1 MSLGDVPISNLKS
14 QTSNLKSHI
23 SHLISHL
30 KKMKYYLIAGEA
42 SGDLHGAN
50 LMKALKQE
58 DANAEFRYFGGD
70 KMQAEGGALVKHYAD
85 MAFMGFTEVLLNL
98 RTILKNLKT
107 CKADVLAYRPDV
119 LVLIDF
125 PGFNLKIAEF
135 AKEHGIKVCYYISPK
150 VWAWNQ
156 KRVLKIKRIV
166 DHMFCILPFE
176 VDFYKDWGMKVDYV
190 GNPLLDEIA
199 SFSPN
204 DAFKAKNNLN
214 EQPIIALLPGSRKQE
229 IERLLPVMLS
239 VMDEFKDYQFVIA
252 AAPTF
257 AAEYYHQFV
266 GKKKVT
272 LVFSQTYDLLH
283 QAHAA
288 IVASGTATLETALFK
303 VPQVVVYK
311 GGAISIAIARLLVKI
326 RFISLVNLIVDR
338 KIVTELIQ
346 EDCSKEKV
354 TSELKMIVSGE
365 EREQMLTDYEDL
377 HQLMG
382 TAGASE
388 RTAKLIMEYLSLPK

>member
-1 MSLGDVPISNLKS
+1 
-14 QTSNLKSHI
+14 
-23 SHLISHL
+23 
-30 KKMKYYLIAGEA
+30 MKYYLIAGEA

-50 LMKALKQE
+50 LMKALKAE
-58 DANAEFRYFGGD
+58 DSQAEFRYFGGD
-70 KMQAEGGALVKHYAD
+70 KMQAEGGNLVKHYAD

-98 RTILKNLKT
+98 RTILKNMKA
-107 CKADVLAYRPDV
+107 CKADVLAYQPDV

-135 AKEHGIKVCYYISPK
+135 AKQHGIKVCYYISPK

-176 VDFYKDWGMKVDYV
+176 VDFYKEWGMKVDYV
-190 GNPLLDEIA
+190 GNPLLDEI
-199 SFSPN
+199 SQFVPN
-204 DAFKAKNNLN
+204 DDFRAEHQLGD
-214 EQPIIALLPGSRKQE
+214 QPIVALLPGSRKQE
-229 IERLLPVMLS
+229 IERLLPVMLR
-239 VMDEFKDYQFVIA
+239 VVDQFKNYQFVIA

-257 AAEYYHQFV
+257 SAAYYQQFI
-266 GKKKVT
+266 GNSKVT
-272 LVFSQTYDLLH
+272 LVFSQTYHLLH
-283 QAHAA
+283 HAHAA
-288 IVASGTATLETALFK
+288 IVASGTATLETALFN

-346 EDCSKEKV
+346 EECNPQKV
-354 TSELKMIVSGE
+354 ASELSQIVEGKG
-365 EREQMLTDYEDL
+365 REQMLEGYAHL

-382 TAGASE
+382 EAGASE
-388 RTAKLIMEYLSLPK
+388 KVAKLIVGYLR